1 MAQVLASIKIFPS
14 DVSVDLGNLRG
25 QIEKALP
32 QGASV
37 HRFQEEPIAFGLVA
51 LIAQVV
57 LPDEVAGKME
67 EVEEALKSLK
77 EVGEI
82 QTLMVTRI

>member
-1 MAQVLASIKIFPS
+1 MAQVLAAIKIFPS
-14 DVSVDLGNLRG
+14 DLSVDLNNLRS

-51 LIAQVV
+51 LIAQVLMPEDV
-57 LPDEVAGKME
+57 GGKME

-77 EVGEI
+77 DVGEI
-82 QTLMVTRI
+82 QTLLVTRI